1 MTLNPSDRQYTKEH
15 EWLKIQDAE
24 SNLAI
29 VGITDYAQE
38 QLGDVVFIDMP
49 EIGSNLVHMEKMG
62 EIESVK
68 AVSDLFSPVSGE
80 VIKTNSEL
88 LDRPELINED
98 PYNEGWILQVIL
110 SDTGELSSL
119 ISADEYQSFTEQAKP
134 TKPCY

>member
-15 EWLKIQDAE
+15 EWLKIQDPE

-29 VGITDYAQE
+29 VGITHYAQE

-110 SDTGELSSL
+110 SDTRELSSL
-119 ISADEYQSFTEQAKP
+119 ISADEYQSFTEQA
-134 TKPCY
+134 

>member
-1 MTLNPSDRQYTKEH
+1 MNRSDRQYTKDH
-15 EWLKIQDAE
+15 EWLKIQDAD

-29 VGITDYAQE
+29 VGITDYAQA

-49 EIGSNLVHMEKMG
+49 EIGSTVVHMDKMG

-110 SDTGELSSL
+110 SDPEELNSL
-119 ISADEYQSFTEQAKP
+119 ISAEEYQSFTEQA
-134 TKPCY
+134 

>member
-15 EWLKIQDAE
+15 EWLKIQDPE

-29 VGITDYAQE
+29 VGITHYAQE

-110 SDTGELSSL
+110 SDAGELSSL
-119 ISADEYQSFTEQAKP
+119 ISADEYQSFTEQA
-134 TKPCY
+134 

>member
-38 QLGDVVFIDMP
+38 QLGDEVFIDMP

-119 ISADEYQSFTEQAKP
+119 ISADEYQSFTEQA
-134 TKPCY
+134 

>member
-15 EWLKIQDAE
+15 EWLKIQDSE

-38 QLGDVVFIDMP
+38 QLGDVVFIDVP
-49 EIGSNLVHMEKMG
+49 EMGSNVVHMEKMG

-80 VIKTNSEL
+80 VIKTNGEL

-110 SDTGELSSL
+110 SDTTELKSL
-119 ISADEYQSFTEQAKP
+119 ISAEEYQSFIEQA
-134 TKPCY
+134 

>member
-1 MTLNPSDRQYTKEH
+1 LNPSDRQYTKEH
-15 EWLKIQDAE
+15 EWLKIQDSE

-38 QLGDVVFIDMP
+38 QLGDVVFIDVP
-49 EIGSNLVHMEKMG
+49 EMGSNVVHMEKMG

-80 VIKTNSEL
+80 VIKTNGEL

-110 SDTGELSSL
+110 SDTTELNSL
-119 ISADEYQSFTEQAKP
+119 ISAEEYQSFIEQA
-134 TKPCY
+134 

>member
-24 SNLAI
+24 SNLAV

-49 EIGSNLVHMEKMG
+49 EIGSNLVHMGKMG

-119 ISADEYQSFTEQAKP
+119 ISADEYQSFTEQA
-134 TKPCY
+134 

>member
-15 EWLKIQDAE
+15 EWLKIQDPE

-110 SDTGELSSL
+110 NDTGELSSL
-119 ISADEYQSFTEQAKP
+119 ISADEYQSFTEQA
-134 TKPCY
+134 

>member
-15 EWLKIQDAE
+15 EWLKIQDPE

-29 VGITDYAQE
+29 VGITHYAQE
-38 QLGDVVFIDMP
+38 QLGDVVFIDVP
-49 EIGSNLVHMEKMG
+49 EMGSNVVHMEKMG

-80 VIKTNSEL
+80 VIKTNGEL

-110 SDTGELSSL
+110 SDTTELNSL
-119 ISADEYQSFTEQAKP
+119 ISAEEYQSFIEQA
-134 TKPCY
+134 

>member
-15 EWLKIQDAE
+15 EWLKIQDPE

-119 ISADEYQSFTEQAKP
+119 ISADEYQSFTEQA
-134 TKPCY
+134 

>member
-1 MTLNPSDRQYTKEH
+1 MNPSDRQYTKEH
-15 EWLKIQDAE
+15 EWLKIQDSE

-38 QLGDVVFIDMP
+38 QLGDVVFIDVP
-49 EIGSNLVHMEKMG
+49 EMGSNVVHMEKMG

-80 VIKTNSEL
+80 VIKTNGEL

-110 SDTGELSSL
+110 SDTTELNSL
-119 ISADEYQSFTEQAKP
+119 ISAEEYQSFIEQA
-134 TKPCY
+134 

>member
-1 MTLNPSDRQYTKEH
+1 MNPSDRQYTKEH
-15 EWLKIQDAE
+15 EWLKIQDAD

-29 VGITDYAQE
+29 VGITDYAQA

-49 EIGSNLVHMEKMG
+49 EIGSNVVHMEKMG

-110 SDTGELSSL
+110 SDPEELNSL
-119 ISADEYQSFTEQAKP
+119 ISAEEYQSFTEQA
-134 TKPCY
+134 

>member
-15 EWLKIQDAE
+15 EWLKIQDPE

-29 VGITDYAQE
+29 VGITHYAQE

-119 ISADEYQSFTEQAKP
+119 ISADEYQSFTEQA
-134 TKPCY
+134 

>member
-24 SNLAI
+24 SNFAI

-88 LDRPELINED
+88 LDRPELIYED

-119 ISADEYQSFTEQAKP
+119 ISADEYQSFTEQA
-134 TKPCY
+134 

>member
-15 EWLKIQDAE
+15 EWLKIQDAD

-119 ISADEYQSFTEQAKP
+119 ISADEYQSFTEQA
-134 TKPCY
+134 

>member
-1 MTLNPSDRQYTKEH
+1 MNRSDRQYTKEH
-15 EWLKIQDAE
+15 EWLKIQDAD

-29 VGITDYAQE
+29 VGITDYAQA

-49 EIGSNLVHMEKMG
+49 EIGSTVVHMDKMG

-110 SDTGELSSL
+110 SDPEELNSL
-119 ISADEYQSFTEQAKP
+119 ISAEEYQSFTEQA
-134 TKPCY
+134 

>member
-15 EWLKIQDAE
+15 EWLKIQDAD

-29 VGITDYAQE
+29 VGITDYAQA

-49 EIGSNLVHMEKMG
+49 DIGSTVVHMDKMG

-110 SDTGELSSL
+110 SDPEELNSL
-119 ISADEYQSFTEQAKP
+119 ISAEEYQSFTEQA
-134 TKPCY
+134 

>member
-15 EWLKIQDAE
+15 EWLKIQDSE

-38 QLGDVVFIDMP
+38 QLGDVVFIDVP
-49 EIGSNLVHMEKMG
+49 EMGSNVVHMEKMG

-80 VIKTNSEL
+80 VIKTNGEL

-110 SDTGELSSL
+110 SDTTELNSL
-119 ISADEYQSFTEQAKP
+119 ISAEEYQSFIEQA
-134 TKPCY
+134 

>member
-88 LDRPELINED
+88 LDRPELI
-98 PYNEGWILQVIL
+98 L
-110 SDTGELSSL
+110 SL
-119 ISADEYQSFTEQAKP
+119 IHI
-134 TKPCY
+134 

>member
-15 EWLKIQDAE
+15 EWLKIQDAD

-29 VGITDYAQE
+29 VGITDYAQA

-119 ISADEYQSFTEQAKP
+119 ISADEYQSFTEQA
-134 TKPCY
+134 

>member
-15 EWLKIQDAE
+15 EWLKIQDPD
-24 SNLAI
+24 SNLEI
-29 VGITDYAQE
+29 VGITHYAQE
-38 QLGDVVFIDMP
+38 QLGYVAFIDMP

-119 ISADEYQSFTEQAKP
+119 ISADEYQSFTEQA
-134 TKPCY
+134 

>member
-1 MTLNPSDRQYTKEH
+1 MNPSDRQYTKEH
-15 EWLKIQDAE
+15 ELLKIQDPE

-29 VGITDYAQE
+29 VGITHYAQE

-119 ISADEYQSFTEQAKP
+119 ISADEYQSFTEQA
-134 TKPCY
+134 

>member
-15 EWLKIQDAE
+15 EWLKIQDSE

-38 QLGDVVFIDMP
+38 QLGDVVFIDVP
-49 EIGSNLVHMEKMG
+49 EMGSNVVHMEKMG

-80 VIKTNSEL
+80 VIKTNGEL

-119 ISADEYQSFTEQAKP
+119 ISADEYQSFTEQA
-134 TKPCY
+134 

>member
-15 EWLKIQDAE
+15 EWLKIQDSE

-38 QLGDVVFIDMP
+38 QLGDVVFIDVP
-49 EIGSNLVHMEKMG
+49 EMGSNVVHMEKMG

-80 VIKTNSEL
+80 VIKRNGEL

-110 SDTGELSSL
+110 SDTTELNSL
-119 ISADEYQSFTEQAKP
+119 ISAEEYQSFIEQA
-134 TKPCY
+134 

>member
-38 QLGDVVFIDMP
+38 QLGDVVFRDMP

-119 ISADEYQSFTEQAKP
+119 ISADEYQSFTEQA
-134 TKPCY
+134 

>member
-62 EIESVK
+62 DIESVK

-119 ISADEYQSFTEQAKP
+119 ISADEYQSFTEQA
-134 TKPCY
+134 

>member
-15 EWLKIQDAE
+15 EWLKIQDPE

-29 VGITDYAQE
+29 VGITHYAHE

-119 ISADEYQSFTEQAKP
+119 ISGDEYQSFTEQA
-134 TKPCY
+134 

>member
-29 VGITDYAQE
+29 VGITHYAQE

-119 ISADEYQSFTEQAKP
+119 ISADEYQSFTEQA
-134 TKPCY
+134 

>member
-1 MTLNPSDRQYTKEH
+1 MNPSDRQYTKEH

-119 ISADEYQSFTEQAKP
+119 ISADEYQSFTEQA
-134 TKPCY
+134 

>member
-15 EWLKIQDAE
+15 EWLKIQDAD

-29 VGITDYAQE
+29 VGITDYAQA

-49 EIGSNLVHMEKMG
+49 EIGSNVVHMEKMG

-110 SDTGELSSL
+110 SDPEELNSL
-119 ISADEYQSFTEQAKP
+119 ISAEEYQSFTEQA
-134 TKPCY
+134 

>member
-1 MTLNPSDRQYTKEH
+1 MNPSDRQYTKEH
-15 EWLKIQDAE
+15 EWLKIQDPE

-29 VGITDYAQE
+29 VGITHYAQE

-119 ISADEYQSFTEQAKP
+119 ISADEYQSFTEQA
-134 TKPCY
+134 

>member
-1 MTLNPSDRQYTKEH
+1 MNPSDRQYTKEH
-15 EWLKIQDAE
+15 EWLKIQDPE

-29 VGITDYAQE
+29 VGITHYAQE
-38 QLGDVVFIDMP
+38 QLGDVVFIDVP
-49 EIGSNLVHMEKMG
+49 EMGSNVVHMEKMG

-80 VIKTNSEL
+80 VIKTNGEL

-110 SDTGELSSL
+110 SDTTELNSL
-119 ISADEYQSFTEQAKP
+119 ISAEEYQSFIEQA
-134 TKPCY
+134 

>member
-1 MTLNPSDRQYTKEH
+1 MNPSDRQYTKEH

-38 QLGDVVFIDMP
+38 QLGDEVFIDMP

-119 ISADEYQSFTEQAKP
+119 ISADEYQSFTEQA
-134 TKPCY
+134 

>member
-119 ISADEYQSFTEQAKP
+119 ISADEYQSFTEQA
-134 TKPCY
+134 

>member
-1 MTLNPSDRQYTKEH
+1 MNPSDRQYTKEH
-15 EWLKIQDAE
+15 EWLKIQDAD

-29 VGITDYAQE
+29 VGITDYAQA

-49 EIGSNLVHMEKMG
+49 EIGSTVVHMDKMG

-110 SDTGELSSL
+110 SDPEELNSL
-119 ISADEYQSFTEQAKP
+119 ISAEEYQSFTEQA
-134 TKPCY
+134 

>member
-15 EWLKIQDAE
+15 EWLKIQDSE

-38 QLGDVVFIDMP
+38 QLGDVVFIDVP
-49 EIGSNLVHMEKMG
+49 EMGSNVVHMEKMG

-80 VIKTNSEL
+80 VIKTNGEL

-110 SDTGELSSL
+110 SDTTELNSL
-119 ISADEYQSFTEQAKP
+119 ISAEEYQSVIEQA
-134 TKPCY
+134 